1 MNFKMKKNIIRIIMI
16 FVVTILT
23 FSINFN
29 DEKTNEKDTNND
41 KMSQDTQVSQVQSH
55 GSKVMPMIFV
65 YF

>member
-1 MNFKMKKNIIRIIMI
+1 MI

-29 DEKTNEKDTNND
+29 DEKTNEKDTKND